1 MILLDTHVLVH
12 YASEDRKL
20 GKRAR
25 AAIDRSLSRDEAFV
39 SALSF
44 WEVAM
49 LVVVKRRL
57 ELDTT
62 VSAFRAA
69 ALATGLQEESVD
81 GEIAITAGELADHH
95 GDPVDR
101 MLVATALVRGLTL
114 LTADT
119 ILLDWKIRGLRV
131 QDASS

>member
-1 MILLDTHVLVH
+1 MLLDTHVLVH
-12 YASEDRKL
+12 FASDDRRL

-25 AAIDRSLSRDEAFV
+25 AAIERARGRDELFV

-49 LVVVKRRL
+49 LIAKSRL
-57 ELDTT
+57 ALDTT

-69 ALATGLQEESVD
+69 ALGTGIQEESVD

-101 MLVATALVRGLTL
+101 MLVATAMVRGRVL
-114 LTADT
+114 LTANT
-119 ILLDWKIRGLRV
+119 VLLGWKLRGFRV
-131 QDASS
+131 QDASR

>member
-1 MILLDTHVLVH
+1 MMLLDTHVLVH
-12 YASEDRKL
+12 YASDNGKL

-25 AAIDRSLSRDEAFV
+25 AAIDRALARDELFV

-49 LVVVKRRL
+49 LVAKDRL
-57 ELDTT
+57 ALDTT

-69 ALATGLQEESVD
+69 ALATGIQEEAVD
-81 GEIAITAGELADHH
+81 GEIAIAAGELPDRH

-101 MLVATALVRGLTL
+101 MLVATALVRGRTL
-114 LTADT
+114 LTADA
-119 ILLDWKIRGLRV
+119 ILLAWKLRGLRV
-131 QDASS
+131 QDASA

>member
-1 MILLDTHVLVH
+1 MTLLDTHVLVH
-12 YASEDRKL
+12 YASDDRRL

-25 AAIDRSLSRDEAFV
+25 AAIERARARDELFV

-49 LVVVKRRL
+49 LVGKGRL
-57 ELDTT
+57 ALDPS

-69 ALATGLQEESVD
+69 ALAAGVREQPVD
-81 GEIAITAGELADHH
+81 GEIAIAAGELADRH

-101 MLVATALVRGLTL
+101 MLVATSVARGLVL
-114 LTADT
+114 LTADSV
-119 ILLDWKIRGLRV
+119 LLGWKLRGLRA

>member
-12 YASEDRKL
+12 YESGDRKL

-25 AAIDRSLSRDEAFV
+25 MAIDRALLRDELFA

-49 LVVVKRRL
+49 LVARGRL
-57 ELDTT
+57 TLDTT

-69 ALATGLQEESVD
+69 TLAAGIREEPVD
-81 GEIAITAGELADHH
+81 GEIAIAAGELADRH
-95 GDPVDR
+95 GDPADR

-114 LTADT
+114 LTADA
-119 ILLDWKIRGLRV
+119 ILLDWKLRGLRV
-131 QDASS
+131 QDASD

>member
-1 MILLDTHVLVH
+1 MLLDTHVLVH
-12 YASEDRKL
+12 YASDDRKL

-25 AAIDRSLSRDEAFV
+25 AAIERALARDEAFV

-49 LVVVKRRL
+49 LVAKERL
-57 ELDTT
+57 ALDTT

-69 ALATGLQEESVD
+69 TLATGIQEETVD
-81 GEIAITAGELADHH
+81 GEIAIAAGELADHH

-101 MLVATALVRGLTL
+101 MLVATALVRGLSL

-119 ILLDWKIRGLRV
+119 VLLDWKLRGLRI

>member
-1 MILLDTHVLVH
+1 MLLDTLVLVH
-12 YASEDRKL
+12 YASDDRKL

-25 AAIDRSLSRDEAFV
+25 AAIERARGRSELFV

-49 LVVVKRRL
+49 LVAKGRL
-57 ELDTT
+57 ALDTT

-69 ALATGLQEESVD
+69 ALATGIQEEPVD
-81 GEIAITAGELADHH
+81 GEIAIAAGELADHH

-101 MLVATALVRGLTL
+101 MLVATALVRGWVL

-119 ILLDWKIRGLRV
+119 VLLDWKLRGLRV

>member
-1 MILLDTHVLVH
+1 MMLLDTHVLVH
-12 YASEDRKL
+12 YASDDRKL
-20 GKRAR
+20 GRRAR
-25 AAIDRSLSRDEAFV
+25 AAIDRALARDESFV

-49 LVVVKRRL
+49 LVAKDRL
-57 ELDTT
+57 SLDTT

-69 ALATGLQEESVD
+69 TLATGIQEELID
-81 GEIAITAGELADHH
+81 GEIAIAAGELADRH

-119 ILLDWKIRGLRV
+119 ILLDWKLRGLRV
-131 QDASS
+131 QDASA